1 MIIHRQGEVIRDP
14 KGTRE
19 RNRYQIVTTIGTGG
33 MATTYAAV
41 DLANSQRVALK
52 VLSFEQANDWKA
64 LEMFEREAKVLANLD
79 HPFIPRYLDYFELD
93 LDNDRRFYLVQELVE
108 GESLATLIERNWQP
122 SEAEVKDIAL
132 QLLDILVYLHSL
144 SPPVIHRDIKPQN
157 IIRNRQGQIYLVDFG
172 AVQAVYRNTI
182 SVGGTFVGTLGYMS
196 PEQLRGKVVTP
207 SDLYS
212 LGCSLIFLLTRKL
225 PTDLPQ
231 KRMKLD
237 FRDRVDISPHFADW
251 LDRMI
256 APAIA
261 DRFDSVSIALTALKS
276 KRANIRLT
284 ANTSAIDRSISPRIS
299 LSRQTDNDV
308 RIKITSRAT
317 GCGHYFWMVF
327 GMIWGLSFLN
337 LFVRTGQVMPAMI
350 GFISFVIVV
359 RAIVSIWYIAVRKT
373 ILEIDPQY
381 FSLQRTGFSLRQG
394 LIIKEIKGFTADIA
408 WVNLNIDKDR
418 NSIINTCAIFE
429 GDRQHKFGN
438 GYNLSLTEAEK
449 VTQEISTFLRQLRS

>member
-1 MIIHRQGEVIRDP
+1 MNIAIHRQGEVIRDP

-157 IIRNRQGQIYLVDFG
+157 IIRDRQGQIYLVDFG

-237 FRDRVDISPHFADW
+237 FREF
-251 LDRMI
+251 
-256 APAIA
+256 
-261 DRFDSVSIALTALKS
+261 ALT
-276 KRANIRLT
+276 
-284 ANTSAIDRSISPRIS
+284 S
-299 LSRQTDNDV
+299 LL
-308 RIKITSRAT
+308 ILPT
-317 GCGHYFWMVF
+317 GW
-327 GMIWGLSFLN
+327 
-337 LFVRTGQVMPAMI
+337 
-350 GFISFVIVV
+350 
-359 RAIVSIWYIAVRKT
+359 
-373 ILEIDPQY
+373 
-381 FSLQRTGFSLRQG
+381 
-394 LIIKEIKGFTADIA
+394 
-408 WVNLNIDKDR
+408 
-418 NSIINTCAIFE
+418 INYS
-429 GDRQHKFGN
+429 N
-438 GYNLSLTEAEK
+438 
-449 VTQEISTFLRQLRS
+449 QL